1 MINTQSRASSP
12 NRNTSIVKAL
22 LAAAMLLAIPAAHA
36 GDVRLYVLAPQP
48 PTSLQTVETQGSNK
62 PAYAHSYDISYN
74 TVEQQIRN
82 EIKKANIDLG
92 GAVVCEGACPDVSW
106 HVNVS
111 NDFSFTLKN
120 QPVVTAFGNAQDN
133 GVDVYL
139 KTQFKLH
146 TVVSA
151 RLWADP
157 ATGHVEGTANVPIDL
172 VIGMEA
178 TSKLALWPEV
188 KSISSYCE
196 STKLQE
202 SVCVKLT
209 LDDKN
214 IDLSDPKGIAIGVGM
229 ALGGLI
235 GGSPLAAGIAD
246 PLSGLLVGKLIS
258 EEVVKIAERKVQDE
272 ANKVLNNVLQIANI
286 RATWLASNYVDA
298 KATQANAVK
307 SKLLDTKLPGV
318 NKSLQELSTA
328 FGLTLDVQT
337 RTSSGDVYVIVTPR
351 FAANPAGGTLV
362 GKLRI
367 PKEACVY
374 GEWTMGTIPLGLQTA
389 PANLDLP
396 GKVGKPCS
404 GVMPAAD
411 VKLAGYLGA
420 DPKIL
425 KVGANPLPN
434 WKPTGSFKL
443 TGNLTEVKHGNVL
456 QSQLRQRGTTRRT
469 ATGYFECGFEISSLP
484 GADIMELVFKG
495 KAAERMAGFQQEPHR
510 YVEVA
515 AAGVSAALDEGWNK
529 AGPPVV
535 IGGDGKCG
543 PGTVKAPHYEP
554 EGWLDRIG
562 NLLDMDKCAVCGVK
576 LDEGMLKASNMKPVL
591 ENPALKPL
599 FDALAAGRALPAAT
613 RTPATQAPATQTP
626 GAQQAPGG
634 VQRAPALRPQLQ
646 RPGLQKGVETPK

>member
-1 MINTQSRASSP
+1 MTIIPKFSSLKL
-12 NRNTSIVKAL
+12 TATAALAATLL
-22 LAAAMLLAIPAAHA
+22 LATSAAQA
-36 GDVRLYVLAPQP
+36 GDVRLFVLAPQP
-48 PTSLQTVETQGSNK
+48 PASLKTVETQGADK
-62 PAYAHSYDISYN
+62 PAYSHSYDISYN

-92 GAVVCEGACPDVSW
+92 GSVVCEGACPDVHW
-106 HVNVS
+106 HVNVG

-172 VIGMEA
+172 VIGMQVN
-178 TSKLALWPEV
+178 SKLALWPEV
-188 KSISSYCE
+188 KSIANYCE
-196 STKLQE
+196 ATKLQE
-202 SVCVKLT
+202 TVCVKLT

-214 IDLSDPKGIAIGVGM
+214 IDLSDPKGIAVGVGM

-235 GGSPLAAGIAD
+235 GASPLAAGIGD

-258 EEVVKIAERKVQDE
+258 EEVVKIAERRVQEE
-272 ANKVLNNVLQIANI
+272 ANKVLNEVLQIANI

-298 KATQANAVK
+298 KVTQANAVK

-362 GKLRI
+362 GKLRM

-374 GEWTMGTIPLGLQTA
+374 GKWTMGTIPLGLQTV

-396 GKVGKPCS
+396 GKVGKSCS
-404 GVMPAAD
+404 DVMPATD
-411 VKLAGYLGA
+411 VKLAGYLGG

-434 WKPTGSFKL
+434 WKPVGSFKL
-443 TGNLTEVKHGNVL
+443 TGNLTEVKHGTAL
-456 QSQLRQRGTTRRT
+456 QAQLRQSGTTRRT
-469 ATGYFECGFEISSLP
+469 ATGYYECSFEISSLP
-484 GADIMELVFKG
+484 GAGIIELDFKG
-495 KAAERMAGFQQEPHR
+495 KAAERMAGFQQDPHR
-510 YVEVA
+510 YLEVSM
-515 AAGVSAALDEGWNK
+515 AGVSAALDDAWNK

-554 EGWLDRIG
+554 ESWLDRITD
-562 NLLDMDKCAVCGVK
+562 LLDMDKCPNCGIK
-576 LDEGMLKASNMKPVL
+576 LEEGMLKASNMKPIL
-591 ENPALKPL
+591 ENPQLKPL
-599 FDALAAGRALPAAT
+599 FDALANGRALPAAT
-613 RTPATQAPATQTP
+613 RAPAVQAPA
-626 GAQQAPGG
+626 GRQAPAG
-634 VQRAPALRPQLQ
+634 VQRAPVL
-646 RPGLQKGVETPK
+646 RPGLQKPGAQKGVETPK